1 MSAGPGGTFFSAER
15 GGNVLT
21 ETQTK
26 DTGGMF
32 LSRGDFM
39 MLHLFPFLVCMM
51 SATQLLEPGLDNLRV
66 LIIHLLS

>member
-39 MLHLFPFLVCMM
+39 IPHLIPLLVCMM
-51 SATQLLEPGLDNLRV
+51 SATQFWEPELREF
-66 LIIHLLS
+66 